1 VADKKLV
8 VLETTEKEM
17 EVTTGR
23 LNVKVMML
31 MDMSM
36 ERLTFILSTETLVYI
51 CTLMEVPNTQNIIA
65 EGAQSLVIL
74 R

>member
-1 VADKKLV
+1 MVDKKLV

>member
-1 VADKKLV
+1 MADKKLV

>member
-1 VADKKLV
+1 
-8 VLETTEKEM
+8 
-17 EVTTGR
+17 VTTGR